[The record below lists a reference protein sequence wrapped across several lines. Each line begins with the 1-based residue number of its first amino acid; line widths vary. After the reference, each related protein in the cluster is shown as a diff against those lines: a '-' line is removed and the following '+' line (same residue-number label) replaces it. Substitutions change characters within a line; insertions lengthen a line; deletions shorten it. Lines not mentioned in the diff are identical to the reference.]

1 MHVTNPSYP
10 ILLSQVP
17 VLVGQGS
24 RLVGSVIRAANDTA
38 PLIIQVK
45 DYIYMSN
52 KTNWN
57 VVSSAML
64 AVLVVRD
71 STKLWNI
78 ASYMRHSSY
87 IHPFIRPV

>member
-45 DYIYMSN
+45 DYIYEQQN
-52 KTNWN
+52 
-57 VVSSAML
+57 
-64 AVLVVRD
+64 
-71 STKLWNI
+71 
-78 ASYMRHSSY
+78 
-87 IHPFIRPV
+87 